1 MNITHEQRLTLLK
14 MHNKLR
20 EITETIND
28 CNDLWLSQVGDLSRF
43 EHELHSM
50 FKFVP
55 PTNDEGHRQYW
66 RSDWVLEDLSVD
78 PDGEQPDV

>member
-20 EITETIND
+20 QITQTIHE
-28 CNDLWLSQVGDLSRF
+28 CNDLWTSQVGDLERF
-43 EHELHSM
+43 EHELHSI
-50 FKFVP
+50 FKFTAVK
-55 PTNDEGHRQYW
+55 DSEG
-66 RSDWVLEDLSVD
+66 RSMWYRDWVLEDLSVD